1 VSGESGQDPLV
12 ETNGE
17 PGGGQEYDATKIQ
30 VLKGLEGV
38 RKRPAMYIGST
49 SARGLH
55 HLVYEVVD
63 NSIDEVL
70 AGHCTDVDVTIHAD
84 NSITVRDNGRGIPV
98 DEHPVQGRPAVEV
111 VMTVLHA
118 GGKFDDKSYKVSG
131 GLHGVG
137 VSVVNAL
144 SAWLEV
150 EVRRDGQRYFQRYE
164 RGEVMNDLKVIGK
177 SDETG
182 TTVHFLPDATVFEE
196 SEYSYDTLSQRLR
209 ELAFLNAGLRINITD
224 ERSGK
229 KHEFKFDGGIVEFVK
244 SMNKGKETLHP
255 DPIYLH
261 KTRDEVDV
269 EVAVQY
275 NDTFNETVFAY
286 VNNIHTVE
294 GGTHLVGF
302 KAALTRAINNYGTKN
317 GLFRDAKNGV
327 SGDDVREGLTA
338 VVSVKLRDPQF
349 EGQTKTKLGNSDVK
363 GIVESIVGEALN
375 NYFEENPHV
384 ARRVMEKSV
393 SAARAREAARKA
405 RDLARR
411 KSLLDS
417 GSLPGKL
424 ADCAERDPAKTEIF
438 LVEGDSAGGS
448 AKMGRD
454 RQFQAILP
462 LKGKILNVEK
472 ARLDKMLANEEIK
485 VIITAL
491 GTSIGTDEFN
501 PDKCRYHRI
510 ILMSDADVDGS
521 HIRTLLLTF
530 FFRHM
535 KPLIERGWVYVA
547 QPPLYLIKK
556 GKENSYAWSDA
567 ERDAILAR
575 IGEKGLHVQR
585 YKGLGE
591 MNPEQL
597 WETTM
602 NPARRVVRRVTMED
616 LVAAEEIFSTL
627 MGEAVEP
634 RRDFIYKNALNVQ
647 NLDL

>member
-1 VSGESGQDPLV
+1 MV
-12 ETNGE
+12 ETSGE

-63 NSIDEVL
+63 NSVDEVL
-70 AGHCTDVDVTIHAD
+70 AGFCTDVDVTIHPD

-144 SAWLEV
+144 SEWLEV
-150 EVRRDGQRYFQRYE
+150 EVRRDGKRYFQRYA
-164 RGEVMNDLKVIGK
+164 RGEVMNDLEVIGK
-177 SDETG
+177 SEETG
-182 TTVHFLPDATVFEE
+182 TTVRFKPDVTIFEE
-196 SEYSYDTLSQRLR
+196 TEYSYDTLSQRLR
-209 ELAFLNAGLRINITD
+209 ELAFLNAGLRIRITD

-229 KHEFKFDGGIVEFVK
+229 NHEFKFDGGIVEFVK
-244 SMNKGKETLHP
+244 SLNHAKETLHP

-275 NDTFNETVFAY
+275 NDTFNENVFAY

-302 KAALTRAINNYGTKN
+302 KAALTRTINNYGTKN
-317 GLFRDAKNGV
+317 GLFRDAKSGV

-375 NYFEENPHV
+375 NYFEENPNV
-384 ARRVMEKSV
+384 ARRVMEKSL

-454 RQFQAILP
+454 RQYQAILP

-547 QPPLYLIKK
+547 QPPLYLVKK
-556 GKENSYAWSDA
+556 GKESHYAWSDA
-567 ERDAILAR
+567 ERDTILAR

-602 NPARRVVRRVTMED
+602 NPAKRVVRRVTMDD
-616 LVAAEEIFSTL
+616 LVAAEQIFSTL